1 MPNEKELIAWME
13 SLDSRVGNIEKSV
26 QTVNRELG
34 VLIGTA
40 KSSIVPMLVKFV
52 IFPLI
57 MITGA
62 LVGVKLFLP
71 VG

>member
-1 MPNEKELIAWME
+1 MPDEKELTAWME
-13 SLDSRVGNIEKSV
+13 SLDTRVSNIEKSV
-26 QTVNRELG
+26 QVVNRELG